1 MIWSLAM
8 PSPTYAELG
17 VQAAGLPGWTLLP
30 VSDWHVGNNMRVI
43 CYADDEIEAYARALE
58 IDP

>member
-1 MIWSLAM
+1 M